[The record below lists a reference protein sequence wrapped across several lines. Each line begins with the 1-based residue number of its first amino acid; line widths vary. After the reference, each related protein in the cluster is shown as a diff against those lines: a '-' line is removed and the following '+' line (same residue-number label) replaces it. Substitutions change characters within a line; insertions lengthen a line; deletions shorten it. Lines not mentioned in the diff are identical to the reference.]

1 MQTAHA
7 EAEEASDSVAEDF
20 LNKRIDN
27 VDEFLDQFL
36 VSSLDF
42 SISGH
47 PYFCTHLFF
56 SAGKAKTLPFK
67 TNKGGQDEGAVG
79 RTSTSD
85 DVDNASKTRS
95 PPARRL
101 QPSGSC
107 RRPDQQLGCRA
118 SLPRASGRGG
128 FAVPDQPASI
138 GNADVSVTPSIIVIR
153 SVSIT
158 KYAIFKYYLQSAME
172 INIRKPNC
180 NT

>member
-36 VSSLDF
+36 VSCFDSSD
-42 SISGH
+42 SGH
-47 PYFCTHLFF
+47 LFQHLFF

-79 RTSTSD
+79 RASTSD

-95 PPARRL
+95 APARRL

-107 RRPDQQLGCRA
+107 RRPDQQLGRRA
-118 SLPRASGRGG
+118 GLPRASSRGG
-128 FAVPDQPASI
+128 FAVSDQPASI